1 VETRKKTCCAQPISQ
16 SGREGKPTQSRDVK
30 GEMRKAYGTRAKGST
45 EGACNGKSPV
55 AQQAGYTEEQ
65 LRSLPANALTTSAGC
80 GNPTALAAL
89 RQGEVV
95 LDLGSGGGID
105 VFLAAK
111 KVGPTGKAIGVDMTP
126 EMIDLARENARKTGA
141 ENVEF
146 RLGEIEHL
154 PLADESV
161 DVIISNCVI
170 NLSPEKE
177 KVFKEAH
184 RVLKKGG
191 RMLVSDM
198 MVSGLPEEIRLDVSV
213 WASCIGGA
221 VELEEYVRLI
231 EEAGFTQVEVIH
243 KEEYSE
249 QMIKNSIA
257 AIERDLDDNEKK
269 ELGNLVRKLEGDFSI
284 SHADIRAVKN

>member
-1 VETRKKTCCAQPISQ
+1 METRKKTCCAQPIAQ
-16 SGREGKPTQSRDVK
+16 SGQEGKPTQSQDVK
-30 GEMRKAYGTRAKGST
+30 REMRKAYGTRAKDST
-45 EGACNGKSPV
+45 EGARCGKSPV

-65 LRSLPANALTTSAGC
+65 LQSLPENALTASAGC

-111 KVGPTGKAIGVDMTP
+111 KVGSTRKAIGVDMTP
-126 EMIDLARENARKTGA
+126 EMIDLARENARRSGVK
-141 ENVEF
+141 NVEF

-249 QMIKNSIA
+249 EMIKNSIA
-257 AIERDLDDNEKK
+257 AIERDLDDSEKK
-269 ELGNLVRKLEGDFSI
+269 KLGNLVRKLEGDFSV

>member
-1 VETRKKTCCAQPISQ
+1 
-16 SGREGKPTQSRDVK
+16 
-30 GEMRKAYGTRAKGST
+30 MRKAYGTRAKGST

-257 AIERDLDDNEKK
+257 AIERDLDDSEKK
-269 ELGNLVRKLEGDFSI
+269 KLEDLVRKLEGDFSI